1 MKLLLFGS
9 SGQLGHDLRVRAEA
23 LNFDFFASVQT
34 ELDITKQDQ
43 VIKLVRSIRPSV
55 IINAAAY
62 TNVDQAEKDPE
73 EAFAVNRDAV
83 TNISI
88 AARDVG
94 ARLTHISTDYVFDGT
109 SEKALTERDPVNPQN
124 VYGRSKLEGENAALS
139 VLGDDAL
146 ILRTAWLHGSRGKN
160 FVQTM
165 IRLFQEQN
173 QIRVVNDQWGSPTWS
188 GWLAEVILDL
198 TRIECSGVM
207 HAVCSGTASWLE
219 VASFIYEQVGDKLES
234 QHEVEIIPQTTEECA
249 RPAKRPRF
257 SVLDTSRLT
266 HVLGRAPMA
275 WQDGIKAHLKEL
287 GYLSE

>member
-34 ELDITKQDQ
+34 DLDITKPDQ
-43 VIKLVRSIRPSV
+43 VLNLVRSIRPTV
-55 IINAAAY
+55 IVNAAAY
-62 TNVDQAEKDPE
+62 TNVDQAEE
-73 EAFAVNRDAV
+73 EPDHAFAVNRDAV
-83 TNISI
+83 TNISL

-109 SEKALTERDPVNPQN
+109 SQKPLTERDTVNPQN
-124 VYGRSKLEGENAALS
+124 VYGKSKLEGEKSALS
-139 VLGDDAL
+139 ILEDDAL

-173 QIRVVNDQWGSPTWS
+173 QVKVVNDQWGSPTWS

-198 TRIECSGVM
+198 TRIECSGVV
-207 HAVCSGTASWLE
+207 HAVCGGTASWFE
-219 VASFIYEQVGDKLES
+219 VANFIYEVVGDKLES
-234 QHEVEIIPQTTEECA
+234 THDVQILPQTTDECA

-257 SVLDTSRLT
+257 SVLDTTRLT
-266 HVLGRAPMA
+266 EVLGRSPMP
-275 WQDGIKAHLKEL
+275 WQDGINAHLKEL
-287 GYLSE
+287 EYF